1 MAQPEEIVP
10 ARPAAEEQ
18 ESTVKI
24 RIRRLDRTEATS
36 WPLSNS
42 IGN

>member
-10 ARPAAEEQ
+10 ALPDLDER

-24 RIRRLDRTEATS
+24 RIRRLDRTETTG